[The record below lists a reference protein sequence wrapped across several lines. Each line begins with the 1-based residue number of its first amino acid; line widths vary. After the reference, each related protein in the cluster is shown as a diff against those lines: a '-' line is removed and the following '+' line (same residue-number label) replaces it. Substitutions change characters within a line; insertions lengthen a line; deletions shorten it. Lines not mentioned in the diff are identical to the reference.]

1 MEESAWQS
9 RKWRMSWQNSG
20 KEQNKRENCRNKNN
34 IQDRIDTVEN
44 IGDRKEIES
53 DEMEIKICY
62 KKIIKIT

>member
-20 KEQNKRENCRNKNN
+20 KKQNKRENCRNKNN

-53 DEMEIKICY
+53 DGMEIKICY
-62 KKIIKIT
+62 KKMIKVT